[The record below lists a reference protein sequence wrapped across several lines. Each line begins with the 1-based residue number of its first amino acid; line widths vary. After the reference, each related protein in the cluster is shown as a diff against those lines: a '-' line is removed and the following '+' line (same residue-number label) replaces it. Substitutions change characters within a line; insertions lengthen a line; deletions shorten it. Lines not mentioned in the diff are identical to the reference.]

1 MSERLRLYPKNLT
14 GNSVREIMKETYL
27 SIQTSLS
34 VTFLIGLFF
43 IILGYLNSRKINNN
57 NNYIVGDR
65 NEDIF
70 SLTASLTASA
80 LGAWILFGPASASTW
95 GGMGAVIGYA
105 LGTAAPMLFLYN
117 FGPKIRKEFPK
128 GLTLT
133 EFIKKRFGV
142 GVLKLSL
149 FLILFYLIIFLIA
162 EVTAIASLLN
172 FISKVP
178 FWLTAGTTLII
189 CLLYILRGGFKLS
202 IITDKYQF
210 SFIILIILF
219 SIFLVLGRLDL
230 PSYEII
236 KKNSPNLID
245 KNYLP
250 NYTAGL
256 TFFIAVAATNL
267 FHQGNWQRVFSA
279 KNNSIL
285 KISLIYSFIL
295 IFLIVFWMGYS
306 GLISYSLN
314 SKLIPDLAFFDLVLN
329 KSNSIIIIA
338 ILILAMSLTLSTID
352 TLINAISSLLI
363 VNGNQ
368 INKKLIGKNVQK
380 KTNLIIVFL
389 SILVFIIAS
398 KGYSILY
405 LFLLADLFCC
415 AAVITIFYGFF
426 NKKIK
431 PKLAACSIISGLFF
445 GLIFFPSQNFQNS
458 ILVGN
463 LISIDNFPVLIKT
476 NLLFISFS
484 VSLIIPF
491 LIISTYSL
499 RNSFK

>member
-1 MSERLRLYPKNLT
+1 M
-14 GNSVREIMKETYL
+14 ETYT
-27 SIQTSLS
+27 SIQTSLTT
-34 VTFLIGLFF
+34 VVIVGLFF
-43 IILGYLNSRKINNN
+43 IGLGYLNSKKITDNKS
-57 NNYIVGDR
+57 YIVGDR
-65 NEDIF
+65 RENTF

-80 LGAWILFGPASASTW
+80 LGAWILFGPASAATW
-95 GGMGAVIGYA
+95 GGIGAVIGYA

-117 FGPKIRKEFPK
+117 FGPKIRKEFPR

-133 EFIKKRFGV
+133 EFIKKRFGI
-142 GVLKLSL
+142 GILKICL
-149 FLILFYLIIFLIA
+149 FLILFYLTIFLIA
-162 EVTAIASLLN
+162 EVTAIASLLK
-172 FISKVP
+172 FISQVP
-178 FWLTAGTTLII
+178 LWITAGVTLII

-210 SFIILIILF
+210 TFIVLIILA
-219 SIFLVLGRLDL
+219 SLLIILSNIDL
-230 PSYEII
+230 SSFEII

-285 KISLIYSFIL
+285 KSSLIYSSII
-295 IFLIVFWMGYS
+295 IFFIVFWMGYS
-306 GLISYSLN
+306 GLLSYSLN
-314 SKLIPDLAFFDLVLN
+314 PKVIPDLAFFDLILN
-329 KSNSIIIIA
+329 KKNSLIVIG

-352 TLINAISSLLI
+352 TLINAISSLII

-368 INKKLIGKNVQK
+368 INRNLNGKKVKDQAN
-380 KTNLIIVFL
+380 IIILLL
-389 SILVFIIAS
+389 SVLVFIFAS

-405 LFLLADLFCC
+405 LFLLADLLCC

-426 NKKIK
+426 NKKINS
-431 PKLAACSIISGLFF
+431 KLAAYSIICGLISGL
-445 GLIFFPSQNFQNS
+445 LFFPSQNFQTS

-463 LISIDNFPVLIKT
+463 LISIENFSILIKT
-476 NLLFISFS
+476 NLLFISFAI
-484 VSLIIPF
+484 SLIVPF
-491 LIISTYSL
+491 LIILIYSL

>member
-1 MSERLRLYPKNLT
+1 M
-14 GNSVREIMKETYL
+14 ETYT
-27 SIQTSLS
+27 SIQTSLTT
-34 VTFLIGLFF
+34 VVIVGLFF
-43 IILGYLNSRKINNN
+43 IGLGYLNSKKITDNKS
-57 NNYIVGDR
+57 YIVGDR
-65 NEDIF
+65 SENTF

-80 LGAWILFGPASASTW
+80 LGAWILFGPASAATW
-95 GGMGAVIGYA
+95 GGIGAVIGYA

-133 EFIKKRFGV
+133 EFIKKRFGI
-142 GVLKLSL
+142 GILKICL
-149 FLILFYLIIFLIA
+149 FLILFYLTIFLIA

-172 FISKVP
+172 FISQVP
-178 FWLTAGTTLII
+178 LWITAGVTLII
-189 CLLYILRGGFKLS
+189 CLLYILRGGFTLS

-210 SFIILIILF
+210 TFIILIILA
-219 SIFLVLGRLDL
+219 SLLIILSNIDL
-230 PSYEII
+230 SSFEII

-285 KISLIYSFIL
+285 KSSLIYSSII
-295 IFLIVFWMGYS
+295 IFFIVFWMGYS
-306 GLISYSLN
+306 GLLSYSLN
-314 SKLIPDLAFFDLVLN
+314 PKVIPDLAFFDLILN
-329 KSNSIIIIA
+329 EKNSLIVIG

-352 TLINAISSLLI
+352 TLINAISSLII

-368 INKKLIGKNVQK
+368 INKNLSGKKVKDQAN
-380 KTNLIIVFL
+380 IIILLL
-389 SILVFIIAS
+389 SVLVFILAS

-405 LFLLADLFCC
+405 LFLLADLLCC

-426 NKKIK
+426 NKKINS
-431 PKLAACSIISGLFF
+431 KLAAYSIICGLISGL
-445 GLIFFPSQNFQNS
+445 LFFPSQNFQSS

-463 LISIDNFPVLIKT
+463 LISIENFSILIKT
-476 NLLFISFS
+476 NLLFISFAI
-484 VSLIIPF
+484 SLIVPF
-491 LIISTYSL
+491 LMIFTYSL